1 MKSVIVRF
9 VVPASILCGLSFAQD
24 STPPMTTSPA
34 PQSQAGATQTA
45 PANSTQPNA
54 QWRIAPGSVIPVQLV
69 KSVDAKKVKAG
80 DEVDAKVTQDL
91 KAGSGEIIVAKDT
104 KMVGHVTAAQA
115 RSKEQKE
122 SQLVI
127 AFDHAVM
134 KNGDDVPLPMA
145 IQAIIAP
152 PGTNSGASDRD
163 SDEPSGPPAPRGGMS
178 AGNTSGRAGSPPT
191 STPSAA
197 SDEGPKGSPA
207 KGREITGETQGV
219 VGFSNLKLSAAA
231 DSKQGS
237 VVSSEKNNVK
247 LDGGTLMLLRVN
259 Q

>member
-1 MKSVIVRF
+1 MKSVVRF
-9 VVPASILCGLSFAQD
+9 LVTAGILCGLSFAQN
-24 STPPMTTSPA
+24 SAPPMTTN
-34 PQSQAGATQTA
+34 PQSQPSATA
-45 PANSTQPNA
+45 PANSDQPNA
-54 QWRIAPGSVIPVQLV
+54 QWRIAPGSVIPVQLM

-91 KAGSGEIIVAKDT
+91 KAGSGEIIVPKDT

-134 KNGDDVPLPMA
+134 KNGSDLPLPMS

-152 PGTNSGASDRD
+152 PGTNSGANDRET
-163 SDEPSGPPAPRGGMS
+163 DEASGPPSPRGGMS
-178 AGNTSGRAGSPPT
+178 VGNTGRAGSPPT
-191 STPSAA
+191 ASPSAA
-197 SDEGPKGSPA
+197 SDEGAKSPPS
-207 KGREITGETQGV
+207 KGREITGDTQGV

>member
-80 DEVDAKVTQDL
+80 DEVD
-91 KAGSGEIIVAKDT
+91 AKDT